1 MNLLCVVP
9 CGKKKIW
16 DASPD
21 RGPVSALEAY
31 TGSFASTAR
40 AYAERFYPEGW
51 IVLSAKY
58 GFLWPTDLVAG
69 PYNVSFS
76 RRRDPV
82 ISDFDLREQVERLA
96 LNRFNEIVV
105 VAGRGYALAVHRAFA
120 DVSGVKIRW
129 PLEGSR
135 SMGSMIAKMKR
146 ARAVGLAL

>member
-1 MNLLCVVP
+1 
-9 CGKKKIW
+9 
-16 DASPD
+16 
-21 RGPVSALEAY
+21 VSASEAY

-40 AYAERFYPEGW
+40 SYAVRFYPEVW

-58 GFLWPTDLVAG
+58 GFLWPTDLVAA

-82 ISDFDLREQVERLA
+82 ISDLHLRDQVERLV

-105 VAGRGYALAVHRAFA
+105 IAGRGNALAVQRALA

-135 SMGSMIAKMKR
+135 NMGSMIAKMKR
-146 ARAVGLAL
+146 ASAMGLAL